1 MGIQYPVH
9 DLRDHPWYYA
19 FLIIAKHYFYS
30 FFCLRRG
37 CILVPETFFDKSPD
51 SGGTLHFPACADEA
65 PARHRKRAGRYHRGA
80 NQPRPAVHGSRQ
92 VRIGHPSG
100 VMTMSPEIVE
110 KEGAIEVPSVSVQR
124 TARRIMDGTLYIR
137 K

>member
-30 FFCLRRG
+30 FFCLRCG

-51 SGGTLHFPACADEA
+51 SGGCRMGDGGTRSRMLYLLPAGKFPQYLWADGNASFFPRRNAC
-65 PARHRKRAGRYHRGA
+65 H
-80 NQPRPAVHGSRQ
+80 
-92 VRIGHPSG
+92 
-100 VMTMSPEIVE
+100 E
-110 KEGAIEVPSVSVQR
+110 KHLALLSQR
-124 TARRIMDGTLYIR
+124 TLQHESEGIHRLHGGR
-137 K
+137 

>member
-30 FFCLRRG
+30 FFCLRCG

-51 SGGTLHFPACADEA
+51 SVCTDGELACTDAQILSGQTRMSKEKTYERYRLESDPGTL
-65 PARHRKRAGRYHRGA
+65 
-80 NQPRPAVHGSRQ
+80 
-92 VRIGHPSG
+92 
-100 VMTMSPEIVE
+100 
-110 KEGAIEVPSVSVQR
+110 
-124 TARRIMDGTLYIR
+124 
-137 K
+137 

>member
-30 FFCLRRG
+30 FFCLRCG

-51 SGGTLHFPACADEA
+51 SGGCRMGDGGTRSRMLYLLPAGKFPQYLWADGNA
-65 PARHRKRAGRYHRGA
+65 AFFPRRNARH
-80 NQPRPAVHGSRQ
+80 
-92 VRIGHPSG
+92 
-100 VMTMSPEIVE
+100 E
-110 KEGAIEVPSVSVQR
+110 KHLAYYRRERCNTNLKGFIAYTEA
-124 TARRIMDGTLYIR
+124 AR
-137 K
+137 